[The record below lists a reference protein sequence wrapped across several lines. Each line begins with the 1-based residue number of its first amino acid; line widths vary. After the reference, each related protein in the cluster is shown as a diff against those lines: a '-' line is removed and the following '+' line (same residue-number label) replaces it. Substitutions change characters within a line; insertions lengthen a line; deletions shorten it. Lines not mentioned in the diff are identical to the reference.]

1 MPLQAGSIYEASKEK
16 VGTNNELDILVE
28 KSRKIIFEAKS
39 IFPFELF
46 PDKITICPNRITI
59 TRNSI
64 FSRFEYPIQIE
75 NLTGARIYRTIFF
88 ATLYIDT
95 FGLAAPEPIRFL
107 KVNDA
112 RLARRYILALI
123 ECKKANIDLSKY
135 STEELRE
142 KLKKIGKVREGK

>member
-1 MPLQAGSIYEASKEK
+1 MPFQAGSIYQASKDK
-16 VGTNNELDILVE
+16 VDKNNELDILVE

-39 IFPFELF
+39 VFPFELF

-59 TRNSI
+59 TRNSL
-64 FSRFEYPIQIE
+64 FSKFEYPIQIE

-107 KVNDA
+107 KIDDA

-135 STEELRE
+135 DTNELRE